1 MAIANIM
8 IIPALLIGC
17 VSLAVPIL
25 LQVFLSTRQNKWL
38 GLILPAV
45 SLIFAL
51 FLIFNM
57 VYIVSADGWMRTCAM
72 LLVPTAIQLLVYGLC
87 RRHVAKK
94 AHAAEIDQMNIQ
106 DL

>member
-1 MAIANIM
+1 MAIMNVM
-8 IIPALLIGC
+8 LIPALLIGC

-25 LQVFLSTRQNKWL
+25 LQVFLSTRRNKWL

-57 VYIVSADGWMRTCAM
+57 VANDGWVRACAM
-72 LLVPTAIQLLVYGLC
+72 LLIPTAIQLLVYWLC
-87 RRHVAKK
+87 RRHVAKQ
-94 AHAAEIDQMNIQ
+94 AHAAEINQMNIQ